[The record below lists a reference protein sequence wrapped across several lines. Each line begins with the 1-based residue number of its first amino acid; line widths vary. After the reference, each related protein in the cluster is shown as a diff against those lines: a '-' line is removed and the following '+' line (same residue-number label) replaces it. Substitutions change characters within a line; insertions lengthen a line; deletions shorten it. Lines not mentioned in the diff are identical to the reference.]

1 MIAKICIDFLD
12 YRLIKCHSLSS
23 VLFFGHKKHVVHHIT
38 LSCWLAGHFTP
49 PVMGLQGGV
58 SQFHFAPEFD
68 FLISAAFH
76 ANETLE
82 ISEHFDTSQ
91 MPHSRSLTFSF
102 CQNFNRSESADN
114 IP

>member
-1 MIAKICIDFLD
+1 MSFVQG
-12 YRLIKCHSLSS
+12 Y
-23 VLFFGHKKHVVHHIT
+23 LFFGPKYMLFIT
-38 LSCWLAGHFTP
+38 LHCLARLLGHFTP

-91 MPHSRSLTFSF
+91 MPRSHFDIFPS
-102 CQNFNRSESADN
+102 SEFQ
-114 IP
+114 